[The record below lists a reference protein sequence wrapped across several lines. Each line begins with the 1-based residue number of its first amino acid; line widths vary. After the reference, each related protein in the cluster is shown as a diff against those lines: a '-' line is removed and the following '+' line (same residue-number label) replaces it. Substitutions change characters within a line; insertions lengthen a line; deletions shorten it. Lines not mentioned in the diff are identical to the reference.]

1 MIVKLIGVAHKSG
14 EYQGRQ
20 YDKLQLY
27 FTKPCTSD
35 ESAGEEVVT
44 PRSTYFPTSKV
55 PSLTTD
61 VKSFHDFFSM
71 IGMSFDV
78 SFDQY
83 ANLDSIRLIHE

>member
-1 MIVKLIGVAHKSG
+1 MIVKLIGVAHKCG

-44 PRSTYFPTSKV
+44 PRSTYFPTNKV
-55 PSLTTD
+55 PSLTND
-61 VKSFHDFFSM
+61 VKSFHDFFQH
-71 IGMSFDV
+71 DRHE
-78 SFDQY
+78 
-83 ANLDSIRLIHE
+83 LLTCHSISTLILTA